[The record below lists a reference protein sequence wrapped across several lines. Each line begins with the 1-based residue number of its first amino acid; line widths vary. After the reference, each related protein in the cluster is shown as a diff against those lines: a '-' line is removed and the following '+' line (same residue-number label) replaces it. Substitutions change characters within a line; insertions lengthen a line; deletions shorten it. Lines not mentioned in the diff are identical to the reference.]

1 MIIITKLNAFLARF
15 VGPNAA
21 HVIDGMI
28 GVAIVGAATFVE
40 SPSARVFLVHHAL
53 LSTLVTAGIPVSTAL
68 ASKFRKAAGSS
79 QPLVDELA
87 QVIRDEL
94 AASKPAAPAPTVTT
108 TT

>member
-1 MIIITKLNAFLARF
+1 MNIVAKLNGFLGRF

-28 GVAIVGAATFVE
+28 GVAIVGAVTFVE

-94 AASKPAAPAPTVTT
+94 AASKPAATPTVTT
-108 TT
+108 T